1 MNCFEKVIQDYGVN
15 AESHGEHALVYAL
28 LKYASA
34 DVEGAET
41 ESNKVRECTRRL
53 EAAGVGKNALD
64 IIRQKLNSLE
74 VSYDTYTR

>member
-1 MNCFEKVIQDYGVN
+1 MSCFDLVLRDYGVTDQC
-15 AESHGEHALVYAL
+15 HGEHALVYAL

>member
-1 MNCFEKVIQDYGVN
+1 MNCFEIVIRDYGVN

-41 ESNKVRECTRRL
+41 EANKVRECTRRL
-53 EAAGVGKNALD
+53 EAAGVGKIALD
-64 IIRQKLNSLE
+64 IIKAKLNSLE
-74 VSYDTYTR
+74 AKYDR